1 MRIVEVDA
9 GNLST
14 YLNLLQAYEAEFSP
28 LTGKK
33 PGSDGRFALD
43 THLGGNVHGY
53 LLYLGEVP
61 AGLAA
66 IESDG
71 GEHEVREFYVV
82 PLFRG
87 KLTGSRFAHAQWRRL
102 PGRWEVKQIAG
113 ASKATAFWRRTV
125 GEFTQGSFAEDRH
138 DDPTWGPVV
147 RQRFVAGAGR
157 DLAGDELASEMA
169 VSGSI

>member
-9 GNLST
+9 GSLAI
-14 YLNLLQAYEAEFSP
+14 YLNLVQAYEAEFSS

-43 THLGGNVHGY
+43 THLGGNVRGY
-53 LLYLGEVP
+53 LLYLGETP

-66 IESDG
+66 IESNG

-87 KLTGSRFAHAQWRRL
+87 KLTGSRFAHMLWRRF
-102 PGRWEVKQIAG
+102 PGAWEIKQIAG

-125 GEFTQGSFAEDRH
+125 GEFTRGSFEEDHH
-138 DDPTWGPVV
+138 DDPTWGRVV
-147 RQRFVAGAGR
+147 RQRFTVEA
-157 DLAGDELASEMA
+157 
-169 VSGSI
+169 